1 MGGLGPVDK
10 HTNTVVE
17 DVSPVFNQERAA
29 TANQAAPL
37 DALKHVEA
45 SGHLDWPRGTDS
57 ADRSSGALLRKILR
71 ELREN
76 GIAQRDIDNKS
87 AMLAQLEKVA
97 TMKKAAS
104 FKIGPLVMGALQ
116 AALAAGQGIMGA
128 VTGPKV
134 DPLAK
139 VAGPVSTG
147 ASVVKHSNTAL
158 GAVTPVINGAVQYHG
173 ELAQAQVQEEEY
185 SATSTQRRADKSA
198 EYVRDLERSWQES
211 VELLKEAA
219 KIELSG
225 YQAAGRI

>member
-17 DVSPVFNQERAA
+17 DVSPVFNQERAV

-104 FKIGPLVMGALQ
+104 FKIG
-116 AALAAGQGIMGA
+116 
-128 VTGPKV
+128 
-134 DPLAK
+134 
-139 VAGPVSTG
+139 
-147 ASVVKHSNTAL
+147 H
-158 GAVTPVINGAVQYHG
+158 
-173 ELAQAQVQEEEY
+173 
-185 SATSTQRRADKSA
+185 
-198 EYVRDLERSWQES
+198 
-211 VELLKEAA
+211 
-219 KIELSG
+219 
-225 YQAAGRI
+225 